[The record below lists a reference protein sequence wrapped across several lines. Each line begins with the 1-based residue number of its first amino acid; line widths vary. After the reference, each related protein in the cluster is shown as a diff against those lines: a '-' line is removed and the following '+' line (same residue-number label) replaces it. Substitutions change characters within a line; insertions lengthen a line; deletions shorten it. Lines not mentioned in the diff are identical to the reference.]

1 MKKHLLRTML
11 LIVTMLT
18 GGTNIWADEWSID
31 FSAIGQKY
39 SDMTQ
44 VTISE
49 TAAVI
54 DRTTMGTC
62 TVGEDV
68 LDSHFVL
75 QTGTTWYMRGANGL
89 FQATRDA
96 RAMGIL
102 NCTAGQT
109 IAIVCTG
116 NPEAASSNVSL
127 IRQVGNTYY
136 YGVNMDGNVRFMPP
150 GYLYISSIRV
160 SDSQLFNYSVDAADS
175 STGYVIQNGIARG
188 AAFDGDLVTFAYC
201 KYILS
206 DGTLYKTDPTG
217 SGYTSSFTVTESNTF
232 IPIWYEATDITNVVY
247 YSEGEKI
254 YGTTQYV
261 GDNTA
266 TSSSNA
272 ATGISTKGTLPLITL
287 PAGTYQ
293 IVSCVYTNSRGTY
306 TFPYLAGTET
316 VFEQTIQ
323 GATNATET
331 TSEPFTLTEETTI
344 YLGQVT
350 TEGCG
355 VDYVYIIETDNAGAS
370 ETDLT
375 ADMFYEWSGPG
386 PDAKQVRSAYIDFN
400 LGTELGSAAVVCG
413 TPGVSYIVYADLT
426 GYSKLVA
433 EGTTGTTLRVLMNRV
448 SDGGDTT
455 ERQITIDDS
464 GKAELDLT
472 QFSYVH
478 LNAIK
483 IGWGSS
489 GTITALKLVSANDPL
504 AAAKEALSTEID
516 KAKGISSIG
525 KNAYDFANLTN
536 AIAEAE
542 NILASDKSTEEML
555 TNMKTTLVSL
565 MSNLRML
572 PGYSVLTKDMFLTWE
587 SHEATEGTLNPYICA
602 YELNTPTQ
610 MVYGDAS
617 VGWLNY
623 ANLSEYN
630 QLIVVAP
637 TGAPRFCFNRT
648 ADGGQDNDDE
658 SLSEMI
664 DIPNNSRSTAAYETV
679 DGTAFTIDL
688 ATMTAN
694 KGFAHLHSIK
704 GAYWNDVNVTEMLL
718 YKVGPML
725 PTPDFGYNYYE
736 GENVYYVNF
745 DTYQYIDGDY
755 VDLTIHYSI
764 NGGAYQIYSGGKGDN
779 IILPFGATF
788 SFYSSA
794 EGFLDSPV
802 TTTTVTAPIWQTM
815 VWLDG
820 YDTYLYRDDDVA
832 IALHDDGPIDGF
844 RWMME
849 ESTGDLVSNF
859 LATPNDNINENF
871 KLGNRGLVS
880 AEERTY
886 AFSGLTAGQV
896 LVFNVNNDE
905 EKQPDRARLKD
916 MAKKKGPRRIIT
928 GNATPLVMAIEGLE
942 LDDWNSWDN
951 GMDPDLF
958 YYFRVTTSGTVK
970 FKVAA
975 GAGII
980 DINVMGEN
988 PPYMPEFILTAIDGA
1003 NRTYEINK
1011 PVNATTLYYTTTLAD
1026 TAPDKGDAAYSS
1038 TTAGSVEVTVTGVGN
1053 LYAYAENTAGTSD
1066 IIMQAVNGIVQTL
1079 NPPYIYSKYKSGNL
1093 WKIVLASDQSNLDGS
1108 PSSTIY
1114 YRIDEGEMTAYT
1126 GQFTIPDGS
1135 TLSFWA
1141 EAENYINS
1149 PVLTVTATQPLD
1161 LVESW
1166 SEEYTYI
1173 GNYVITLGNEVETGL
1188 YQLNYNGSIIRD
1200 GRLLT
1205 PNENINNSFELTQY
1219 SGIYSYP
1226 ERTYAVSGLTAGQY
1240 LRVESYQ
1247 TVKPLQGLEL
1257 DPWNS
1262 TSRYKMLKVTTDGT
1276 VKFAMVTDSY
1286 LYSIAL
1292 MTEPVPNSPTLEVTA
1307 ANGAER
1313 TVTITKPTDAT
1324 TLYYT
1329 TAVANE
1335 DPGKDSGTYS
1345 STTDQQV
1352 NVVVTGQGYIYAYAT
1367 NSAGPS
1373 ETDSI
1378 YVNGILQTLNAPYIS
1393 YKYLSGEQWYV
1404 ELYCS
1409 QYGLEGNPEWT
1420 IYYKIDDGE
1429 LTPYSEGFYMND
1441 GATLSMCAKADGFA
1455 DSPMVT
1461 ATSISLPSLNQQWYE
1476 SYTYSYGSGPITL
1489 GEEVET
1495 GLFKMQRNGSDIAQ
1509 GHLLTPNENINDEF
1523 RTEYYSG
1530 IYTAV
1535 DRTYALKDVRLG
1547 QYVLVY
1553 YNNGGI
1559 SALQG
1564 AVADLWNSGNGNVYL
1579 KVTEPGTMKFR
1590 AQAGTYITSLYL
1602 YQMPEY
1608 GDVVVD
1614 DANGNKLTYHY
1625 DSADSPATFKG
1636 ISSYSTD
1643 AEKAGHIIIADKVT
1657 DLLGNEHI
1665 VTAIGNSPS
1674 NRSKIKSVVFGKN
1687 ITTLGQNAFNN
1698 CDSLLTLDIPETIT
1712 ELGTYCF
1719 AYCDNLTS
1727 IRFAENSNI
1736 TTIPNYAFYD
1746 CENLAEIE
1754 FGKNLTSIYNSWY
1767 VFGSSYKLEKLV
1779 FPGVQYPFQMDYS
1792 LPSNVI
1798 IFVHPDMY
1806 EEYTGNDFTKDYR
1819 IVKIGDTTTFAV
1831 TTEADKR
1838 LNAVI
1843 STTDA
1848 TKAMELT
1855 ITGPI
1860 NGTDVKYLH
1869 ESFPVLQKLNLKNA
1883 WIVEGG
1889 DNYPRYDVSDNG
1901 TATPNTWSG
1910 TWATANN
1917 VVGDYMFYNMPMLK
1931 HITLPDGVV
1940 TIGEY
1945 ALSGYNG
1952 NQHLQRV
1959 DMPEGLTTIGNYAFY
1974 YNQAMVQADIPST
1987 VTSIGESAFYYCQ
2000 KLNSV
2005 TIPAGVT
2012 AIEQYTFYD
2021 CDGLTTVTLPE
2032 NLTRIGYRAF
2042 YDCDNLSD
2050 IALSAKL
2057 ETIGNDAFCSCEK
2070 LATAFSFPAT
2080 LKTIGNNAF
2089 YNCQL
2094 IPSVTFAEGLETVG
2108 NGAFYQC
2115 NHIEEAV
2122 LPQSLTSLGE
2132 QAFKYCRKLREFT
2145 FPANIKEVPQYV
2157 LQGCDSLHKVT
2168 LAEGTT
2174 KIYYGAFDD
2183 CYKLDDIN
2191 LNQNTLTSIGGYAFS
2206 NTGFTTITV
2215 PENVTTVDYYAFSDC
2230 KKLVTATLPNGI
2242 TSLGSSTFAGCTL
2255 LESVNVP
2262 TSISKVP
2269 DSFCYNC
2276 QKLTSVTMHNGI
2288 NNIGQSAFYACYEL
2302 TSIELNDNITTIDY
2316 GAFSECRKLELAALP
2331 ASLTTIGSYAFQNTY
2346 AMKSNLVL
2354 PEGFKKLDSYAFNE
2368 SGITGITIPEG
2379 LTSFST
2385 YVFYNCSSLASVS
2398 LPADLKK
2405 IPNYTF
2411 YGTTA
2416 LQNIELPAG
2425 LTEIGSQAFYQSGIT
2440 GINIPKTVTTIG
2452 SAAFRYSKLKELKIP
2467 NKTTS
2472 VGSYVAANC
2481 SELET
2486 AWLGRNMNY
2495 ASNSQFDYF
2504 YESNNL
2510 KLLRVGSGT
2519 PPKTPTYSLYSY
2531 MGYRTNC
2538 VLEVPNDEDV
2548 INTYKTTNVWKDFK
2562 DIVGYMTADK
2572 LNELDYKVM
2581 IAMYNRLDGANWNT
2595 TKKWNLSN
2603 NQHSNG
2609 KWLGVTTVKDE
2620 NADED
2625 DDELIYY
2632 ITGISLIDLNLQ
2644 GELPDSVFMLPQLQT
2659 LELSQNNISGDLGHL
2674 LDNVTDEQ
2682 LSPLT
2687 TVRLKANKLQGDL
2700 TPFAQRLT
2708 NVTKLDV
2715 SCNQLTGMSEPV
2727 AHDNLTN
2734 SNFMRGYQFINYY
2747 TKAVEVPEDM
2757 QEEVVINFTP
2767 GVPVDVRSTNYQ
2779 LYRHD
2784 YGDFNRTFSS
2794 MRRFYNSGG
2803 SLSTTTELQ
2812 KNSEGLFD
2820 LYEGSYVFKAPK
2832 DSLIAYTHGYDGITY
2847 IFRINWKDGDVN
2859 ADQTVD
2865 VTDLQS
2871 IIYWIMNNDS
2881 QPIGQK
2887 YNFSAADANSDNKLN
2902 VLDVVGNVNRI
2913 LAYNASNDEE
2923 PAAARA
2929 RENNKEN
2936 NRNRMDITSHNLLM
2950 NNVDAVAALQLTI
2963 SGVTR
2968 AQIDV
2973 NSDILSRFSMKM
2985 ADVDGGVK
2993 IVIYSPEGR
3002 VIAPGTH
3009 ELLFGLPASA
3019 IITDA
3024 RLSDSNARHL
3034 NVNYEGVVTSIDEL
3048 SISESEFNDAKIYDL
3063 SGRRVGKWHS
3073 LPAGIYVVNVN
3084 GKQFKVRK

>member
-1 MKKHLLRTML
+1 ML

-18 GGTNIWADEWSID
+18 GGTNIWADDWSID
-31 FSAIGQKY
+31 FSVIGQRYDDK
-39 SDMTQ
+39 TG

-54 DRTTMGTC
+54 DRITMGTC
-62 TVGEDV
+62 TVGEEA
-68 LDSHFVL
+68 LDSRFVL
-75 QTGTTWYMRGANGL
+75 QTGTKWLMRTRNGL
-89 FQATRDA
+89 YQGNGGPRS
-96 RAMGIL
+96 MGML
-102 NCTAGQT
+102 NCSKGQIIT
-109 IAIVCTG
+109 IVGTG
-116 NPEAASSNVSL
+116 DPNPSSNATLRS
-127 IRQVGNTYY
+127 QDGNTYTY
-136 YGVNMDGNVRFMPP
+136 TVSADGHVMFTPAR
-150 GYLYISSIRV
+150 YLYFSLVSVADPSQTTVNYTVKYVDQNGVEIKTSETHSAEAGSAAVVLETDKAPIYANDKKYLYV
-160 SDSQLFNYSVDAADS
+160 SDDSRGMTVAEDGSTVVTVTFREAEVFTYRWDAANTAD
-175 STGYVIQNGIARG
+175 GYVLRNNIATG
-188 AAFDGDLVTFAYC
+188 SAFEEDVVTFPYC
-201 KYILS
+201 RYILS
-206 DGTLYKTDPTG
+206 NGTLYKKDPTNKE
-217 SGYTSSFTVTESNTF
+217 YNYSFTITKNTYQ
-232 IPIWYEATDITNVVY
+232 PIWYEPTDITNVVY
-247 YSEGEKI
+247 YSEGEDI
-254 YGTTQYV
+254 PGATPYV
-261 GDNTA
+261 GNNTVVR
-266 TSSSNA
+266 SSNA
-272 ATGISTKGTLPLITL
+272 ATGISSEGPLALITL
-287 PAGTYQ
+287 SAGTYQ
-293 IVSCVYTNSRGTY
+293 IVSCVYTNNKGTY

-316 VFEQTIQ
+316 VFEQTLNLDA
-323 GATNATET
+323 GTNGTET
-331 TSEPFTLTEETTI
+331 TSEEFTLTEETTI

-350 TEGCG
+350 TGRCG
-355 VDYVYIIETDNAGAS
+355 VDYVYIIKKDSS
-370 ETDLT
+370 EPPATVT
-375 ADMFYEWSGPG
+375 
-386 PDAKQVRSAYIDFN
+386 
-400 LGTELGSAAVVCG
+400 LGTPSMWYNYISAANACQVNFNAEAYTNGEWVR
-413 TPGVSYIVYADLT
+413 VDNIY
-426 GYSKLVA
+426 YSI
-433 EGTTGTTLRVLMNRV
+433 
-448 SDGGDTT
+448 DGG
-455 ERQITIDDS
+455 EYQVYEAS
-464 GKAELDLT
+464 GKNEG
-472 QFSYVH
+472 FMV
-478 LNAIK
+478 
-483 IGWGSS
+483 
-489 GTITALKLVSANDPL
+489 
-504 AAAKEALSTEID
+504 
-516 KAKGISSIG
+516 SIG
-525 KNAYDFANLTN
+525 
-536 AIAEAE
+536 
-542 NILASDKSTEEML
+542 STL
-555 TNMKTTLVSL
+555 S
-565 MSNLRML
+565 
-572 PGYSVLTKDMFLTWE
+572 Y
-587 SHEATEGTLNPYICA
+587 
-602 YELNTPTQ
+602 
-610 MVYGDAS
+610 
-617 VGWLNY
+617 Y
-623 ANLSEYN
+623 A
-630 QLIVVAP
+630 
-637 TGAPRFCFNRT
+637 
-648 ADGGQDNDDE
+648 
-658 SLSEMI
+658 
-664 DIPNNSRSTAAYETV
+664 TAA
-679 DGTAFTIDL
+679 
-688 ATMTAN
+688 
-694 KGFAHLHSIK
+694 
-704 GAYWNDVNVTEMLL
+704 
-718 YKVGPML
+718 
-725 PTPDFGYNYYE
+725 GY
-736 GENVYYVNF
+736 
-745 DTYQYIDGDY
+745 
-755 VDLTIHYSI
+755 
-764 NGGAYQIYSGGKGDN
+764 
-779 IILPFGATF
+779 
-788 SFYSSA
+788 
-794 EGFLDSPV
+794 LDSPV
-802 TTTTVTAPIWQTM
+802 TTATVTVPVWQTKEAIAQQQF
-815 VWLDG
+815 L
-820 YDTYLYRDDDVA
+820 RDEDVA
-832 IALHDDGPIDGF
+832 LALHDDGPAEGF
-844 RWMME
+844 HWLME
-849 ESTGDLVSNF
+849 GSTSDILVEGR
-859 LATPNDNINENF
+859 LATPNENIDSDF
-871 KLGNRGLVS
+871 KIAANVGLVS
-880 AEERTY
+880 AQDRTY
-886 AFSGLTAGQV
+886 AVSGLKEGQMLIV
-896 LVFNVNNDE
+896 MVAKNENNNGGIE
-905 EKQPDRARLKD
+905 EEAPKAPKRQ
-916 MAKKKGPRRIIT
+916 AKGSKAPRRIIAGGQT
-928 GNATPLVMAIEGLE
+928 MMMEAVDGLE
-942 LDDWNSWDN
+942 LDPWNSEDGGWDWA
-951 GMDPDLF
+951 D
-958 YYFRVTTSGTVK
+958 YAFRVTKDGLGIFTVQ
-970 FKVAA
+970 ANRA
-975 GAGII
+975 IQSI
-980 DINVMGEN
+980 TVMGDT
-988 PPYMPEFILTAIDGA
+988 PPQQPNIELTTIDGA
-1003 NRTYEINK
+1003 NRTYTIYK
-1011 PVNATTLYYTTTLAD
+1011 PGNATTLYYTTTLAD

-1205 PNENINNSFELTQY
+1205 LNENINNSFELTQY

-1247 TVKPLQGLEL
+1247 TVRPLQGLEL

-1262 TSRYKMLKVTTDGT
+1262 TSRYKMLKVTTDRT

-1378 YVNGILQTLNAPYIS
+1378 YVNGILQTLNAPNIS

-1429 LTPYSEGFYMND
+1429 LTPYTEGFYMND

-1461 ATSISLPSLNQQWYE
+1461 ATSTSLPSLNQQWYE

-1535 DRTYALKDVRLG
+1535 DRTFAVKDVKLG
-1547 QYVLVY
+1547 QYLLVY

-1559 SALQG
+1559 NALEG
-1564 AVADLWNSGNGNVYL
+1564 AEADLWNSSNGNVYL
-1579 KVTEPGTMKFR
+1579 KVTEAGTMKFR
-1590 AQAGTYITSLYL
+1590 ALAGTYITSLYL

-1687 ITTLGQNAFNN
+1687 ITTLGQKTFYD

-1736 TTIPNYAFYD
+1736 TTIPNNAFYN
-1746 CENLAEIE
+1746 CGNLAEIE
-1754 FGKNLTSIYNSWY
+1754 FGKNLTSIYKSWY
-1767 VFGSSYKLEKLV
+1767 VFGYSYKLEKLV

-1806 EEYTGNDFTKDYR
+1806 DEYTSNEFTKNYR

-1917 VVGDYMFYNMPMLK
+1917 VVGDNMFYNMPMLK

-1945 ALSGYNG
+1945 ALSGDNG

-2032 NLTRIGYRAF
+2032 NLTRIGYSAF

-2057 ETIGNDAFCSCEK
+2057 ETIGNDAFRSCEK

-2132 QAFKYCRKLREFT
+2132 QAFKNCRKLREFT

-2242 TSLGSSTFAGCTL
+2242 TSLGSSTFSGCTL

-2316 GAFSECRKLELAALP
+2316 GAFCECRKLELAALP

-2354 PEGFKKLDSYAFNE
+2354 PNGFKKLDSYAFNE

-2405 IPNYTF
+2405 IPNNTF

-2416 LQNIELPAG
+2416 LQSIELPAG

-2820 LYEGSYVFKAPK
+2820 LYEGNYVFKAPK
-2832 DSLIAYTHGYDGITY
+2832 DSLIAYTHGSDGITY

-2871 IIYWIMNNDS
+2871 IIYWIMNNES

-2950 NNVDAVAALQLTI
+2950 NNADAVAALQLTI

-2968 AQIDV
+2968 TQIDV